1 MQLLLLLTLPP
12 PFGQLL
18 PPPLLPQPAGRGR
31 LLHAPAVQGAQGINT
46 PHTANSPCGPSA
58 DSAHGAASDAYLI
71 CTRAA
76 QNGSLTLLHLR
87 LSEFVVERGARA
99 VSHADVYHKLK
110 RPDRFEWIRARP
122 QLLLPREGVE
132 DPQSARPRCEPLRR
146 RYKRATKVEHCCET
160 WTWCDYLSNS

>member
-1 MQLLLLLTLPP
+1 MHLLFKALRVLTHHTPRTLLVVLAPIVPTAPHLTLTS
-12 PFGQLL
+12 F
-18 PPPLLPQPAGRGR
+18 A
-31 LLHAPAVQGAQGINT
+31 
-46 PHTANSPCGPSA
+46 
-58 DSAHGAASDAYLI
+58 
-71 CTRAA
+71 RAA

-122 QLLLPREGVE
+122 QLLLPKEDVE